1 MTPRTFETTK
11 IEAFIKE
18 LGEEELHYLNR
29 LIKEYFEIA
38 REILH
43 GFDYGKYRT
52 KATELLLPAAN
63 HILGLED
70 GKKRWAD
77 AVLGM
82 TEAFSL
88 CGTLDE
94 ALPIREELAFFQAV
108 KAVIAK
114 AGSPENRSSEKAKE
128 SVLRQILDNAVVV
141 QGIQD
146 IFSLAGMERP
156 DISILSDDFLSEV
169 RSLPYRNLAIELL
182 NRLMSD
188 QIASRAKSNV
198 ILEKKFADRLRETI
212 NRYHNRAIESAQ
224 VIEELIAMAKEFRG
238 SGGQGREAGP
248 QRRRIRLLRGP
259 GEQRERDARAR
270 RRDTQGH
277 RQGTDR
283 KITRKRERRL
293 AKTRERSRAASQSR
307 AHNAQTL

>member
-1 MTPRTFETTK
+1 
-11 IEAFIKE
+11 
-18 LGEEELHYLNR
+18 
-29 LIKEYFEIA
+29 
-38 REILH
+38 
-43 GFDYGKYRT
+43 
-52 KATELLLPAAN
+52 
-63 HILGLED
+63 
-70 GKKRWAD
+70 
-77 AVLGM
+77 
-82 TEAFSL
+82 
-88 CGTLDE
+88 
-94 ALPIREELAFFQAV
+94 V